1 MMPIPPTLLTQ
12 FLTLSKTKKIL
23 LWGFFSLFIY
33 TSCSQKKSIQ
43 TADCMVISPKIY
55 GNNDT
60 QFISYT
66 AMIIDKGVIVELGDS
81 IDLKNKYSCSEII
94 RYSEPIFPAFI
105 DAHCHFWGLAL
116 NEIQVDL
123 TGCKSWNEVL
133 ERCKAYHNQ
142 YPNEWIIGRGWDESL
157 WENPTIP
164 TNESLNKL
172 FPNTPL
178 FIRRVDGH
186 AGIANNAAL
195 NIAGIHS
202 KTQVKGG
209 EIRLS
214 LSGEVTGLLIDNAM
228 ELVRKHISEPSKNQL
243 IEGLK
248 KAGKICNSYGLITL
262 ADAGLDPHQIELIDS
277 LIGTGD
283 IQFRLYAMLNNN
295 PVSWSYAREKGAIK
309 TLDLRVHGFKFF
321 ADGALGS
328 AGAKLKT
335 PYCLQHKH
343 NGLLLTEPD
352 SLIAAYKLLFN
363 MNFQAHTHCIGDSAN
378 FMVLSMYNQV
388 LQNTPNKRWR
398 IEHAQVLDTADFK
411 LFGYQYIIPSIQ
423 PIHATSDMRWAE
435 KQLCSHRLPGAY
447 AYQSLLNQTGIVA
460 IGTDFPIES
469 PHTFANF
476 YAAVARQNLENMPEN
491 GFLPAQKLT
500 RTQTLLGMTNQAA
513 YSLFMENIT
522 GSLKPG
528 LQADYMVLTND
539 ILTCETKTIPQ
550 THCKHLFKNGK
561 KIF

>member
-1 MMPIPPTLLTQ
+1 MKPIPPILLTQ
-12 FLTLSKTKKIL
+12 FLTLSKPKLLL
-23 LWGFFSLFIY
+23 LWGFFALFIY

-66 AMIIDKGVIVELGDS
+66 AMIIDKGVILELGDS
-81 IDLKNKYSCSEII
+81 IDLKNKYSCSDII
-94 RYSEPIFPAFI
+94 RYSEPVFPAFI

-123 TGCKSWNEVL
+123 TGCKSWGEVL

-228 ELVRKHISEPSKNQL
+228 ELVRKHIAEPSKNQL

-248 KAGKICNSYGLITL
+248 KAGKICNSFGLITL

-283 IQFRLYAMLNNN
+283 IQLRLYAMLNNN

-309 TLDLRVHGFKFF
+309 TLDLRVHGFKFY

-352 SLIAAYKLLFN
+352 SLIAAYKLLFD

-500 RTQTLLGMTNQAA
+500 RTQTLLGMTSQAA

-539 ILTCETKTIPQ
+539 ILTCETKTVPQ
-550 THCKHLFKNGK
+550 THCTHLFKNGK